1 MKYRKSRLGA
11 TATAVGVIL
20 AILLNIVCSVGLG
33 YVVYHF
39 IVKYW

>member
-1 MKYRKSRLGA
+1 MKYYFA
-11 TATAVGVIL
+11 TILDYLAVIL
-20 AILLNIVCSVGLG
+20 AWVLAIAINAAWM